1 MTVGEQLRW
10 WGLGLFVLLVVL
22 WFLASPLL
30 PFILGAA
37 IAYLADP
44 LADRLER
51 AGLSRMM
58 ATVTLSVGIAGFFFL
73 VALFLVPA
81 VIDQV
86 RSLIAGAPDH
96 IRSIQS
102 FISNALPVDAPDDG
116 MAARMISM
124 LQGRAEEWSVRV

>member
-1 MTVGEQLRW
+1 MTIGEQLRW
-10 WGLGLFVLLVVL
+10 WGLGLAVLLLVV
-22 WFLASPLL
+22 WSLAGPLL

-44 LADRLER
+44 LADRLQR

-58 ATVTLSVGIAGFFFL
+58 ATVTLSVGLAGFFFL

-96 IRSIQS
+96 VRSIQA
-102 FISNALPVDAPDDG
+102 FLT
-116 MAARMISM
+116 
-124 LQGRAEEWSVRV
+124 EK